1 MASDRWACGAI
12 PHVVRYALRLGIAA
26 ILQVDS
32 LSPTWA
38 TFLIH
43 KQNRISHVDLLTT
56 VAVLLL
62 CGLDSVPNWLCPVA
76 IRDTGAFLRMRV
88 GDSCP
93 RQFQSTNFCRD
104 KMRGT
109 SIRSSRKEEV
119 PHRISSSLCYQLS
132 DRIAETHS
140 TRRFLHERLQRCSLF
155 LEGDLSALRACVFCI
170 YIYIFVIAFPAP

>member
-1 MASDRWACGAI
+1 MILSLYRAFRPGFRPGQECRCKVRRLSRGRTPRIHLSLIWAMYISLCCWTERIWHLFRVQLRIGSRCRLMASDRWACGAI

-88 GDSCP
+88 GDSCL
-93 RQFQSTNFCRD
+93 RQFQSTDF
-104 KMRGT
+104 
-109 SIRSSRKEEV
+109 
-119 PHRISSSLCYQLS
+119 LS
-132 DRIAETHS
+132 
-140 TRRFLHERLQRCSLF
+140 
-155 LEGDLSALRACVFCI
+155 
-170 YIYIFVIAFPAP
+170 